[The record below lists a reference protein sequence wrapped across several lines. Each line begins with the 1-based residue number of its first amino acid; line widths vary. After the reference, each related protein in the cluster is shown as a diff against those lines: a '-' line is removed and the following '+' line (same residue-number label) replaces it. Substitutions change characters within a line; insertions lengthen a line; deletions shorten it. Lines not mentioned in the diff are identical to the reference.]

1 MATRLSVMLRLTGN
15 TRRREQR
22 DPLAL
27 ASVPMRSGRFAP
39 VQAACTEQR
48 APEKREIEKAPAFKA
63 GASLYICRG

>member
-1 MATRLSVMLRLTGN
+1 VTLHPMDS
-15 TRRREQR
+15 TRREER

-27 ASVPMRSGRFAP
+27 ELVRTRSGRFAP

-48 APEKREIEKAPAFKA
+48 APEKREIEKAPASKA